1 MKTATGTWD
10 KELTDAVLDG
20 YEFTIYTPLWLAPR
34 IMLFTGKCEEVL
46 PSVLLPNSLDSIVT
60 DPPYELG
67 FMGKEWDSSG
77 IAFSR
82 EMWAECFRVLKP
94 GGHLLSFGGTRTWH
108 RMAVAIE
115 DAGFE
120 IRDSIAWLYGSGFS
134 KGGLMGN
141 KAGLAWCDCGPNALP
156 YNHAPNTDLPR
167 VRQDVHPPAVARSEG
182 QDAVLLAPVQRCGKG
197 SGVGQARPQGAGGM
211 DPRGGGVRGG
221 EDARGTQPGMG
232 GRFLPGAGQGLPHGA
247 EAGSPEGQGE
257 RLRGRA
263 PAGHGGDDRSPGHAA
278 GGSAPHQPGPGG
290 QPTGEPEAL
299 PGSHEPLDD
308 GARRGRVGC
317 PRCGGLDPAFRGFST
332 TLKPAFEP
340 IVCARKPF
348 RGTVAANVLAHGT
361 GALNI
366 DACRIA
372 TTEDRRR
379 NARGG
384 DNGLNGES
392 TFKIRARRAE
402 DAPETSGRW
411 PANVILSEDQATE
424 LGEAAR
430 FFYCAKAP
438 TSERPKVDGQAHAT
452 VKPLTLMRWLVQLV
466 TPPGGIVGDPFAGS
480 GTTLEAAYL
489 EGFSAVG
496 VELEDIHIPLIRQ
509 RLEKAQAAKL
519 KEVIP

>member
-1 MKTATGTWD
+1 M
-10 KELTDAVLDG
+10 
-20 YEFTIYTPLWLAPR
+20 
-34 IMLFTGKCEEVL
+34 
-46 PSVLLPNSLDSIVT
+46 
-60 DPPYELG
+60 
-67 FMGKEWDSSG
+67 
-77 IAFSR
+77 
-82 EMWAECFRVLKP
+82 
-94 GGHLLSFGGTRTWH
+94 
-108 RMAVAIE
+108 
-115 DAGFE
+115 
-120 IRDSIAWLYGSGFS
+120 
-134 KGGLMGN
+134 
-141 KAGLAWCDCGPNALP
+141 
-156 YNHAPNTDLPR
+156 
-167 VRQDVHPPAVARSEG
+167 
-182 QDAVLLAPVQRCGKG
+182 
-197 SGVGQARPQGAGGM
+197 
-211 DPRGGGVRGG
+211 
-221 EDARGTQPGMG
+221 
-232 GRFLPGAGQGLPHGA
+232 
-247 EAGSPEGQGE
+247 
-257 RLRGRA
+257 
-263 PAGHGGDDRSPGHAA
+263 
-278 GGSAPHQPGPGG
+278 
-290 QPTGEPEAL
+290 
-299 PGSHEPLDD
+299 
-308 GARRGRVGC
+308 GC